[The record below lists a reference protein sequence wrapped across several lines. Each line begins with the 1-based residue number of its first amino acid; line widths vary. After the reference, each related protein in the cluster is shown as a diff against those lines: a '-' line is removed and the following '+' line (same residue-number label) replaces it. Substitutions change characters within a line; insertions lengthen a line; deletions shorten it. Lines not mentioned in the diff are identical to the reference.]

1 MANDAM
7 TEVVMDK
14 LRQIVV
20 KSVQQ
25 LAPRHR
31 AVLALRCYDHL
42 SYAEIARLIGCS
54 EIGARAMFYRA
65 KWKRK
70 RT

>member
-1 MANDAM
+1 
-7 TEVVMDK
+7 MDK

-20 KSVQQ
+20 QSVQQ